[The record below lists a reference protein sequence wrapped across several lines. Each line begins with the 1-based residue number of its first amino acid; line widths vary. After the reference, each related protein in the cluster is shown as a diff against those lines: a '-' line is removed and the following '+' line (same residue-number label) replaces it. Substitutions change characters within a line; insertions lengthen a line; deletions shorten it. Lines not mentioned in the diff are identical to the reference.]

1 MNLIDEFDELTF
13 AILKH
18 NNACGIASRGN
29 VVEAW
34 KEALAGDP
42 VSAFGGIL
50 ITNTTINK
58 EVAEEINKIFFEVI
72 IAPAYD
78 ADARWRYF
86 NKKKNR
92 TSS

>member
-1 MNLIDEFDELTF
+1 MVSLTICSIKSMEKEISYNNLLDIDAAVNLIDEFDELTF

-50 ITNTTINK
+50 ITNTTI
-58 EVAEEINKIFFEVI
+58 
-72 IAPAYD
+72 
-78 ADARWRYF
+78 
-86 NKKKNR
+86 
-92 TSS
+92 